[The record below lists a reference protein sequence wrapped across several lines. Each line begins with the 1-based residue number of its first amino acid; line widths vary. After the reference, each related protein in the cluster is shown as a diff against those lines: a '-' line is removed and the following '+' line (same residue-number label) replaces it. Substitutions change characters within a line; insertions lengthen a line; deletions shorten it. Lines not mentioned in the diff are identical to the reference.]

1 MAFLEIEYNS
11 KVLEMERHV
20 NVIYP
25 DASEIDPAL
34 VEDKDIPVLYLLHG
48 MGGNENSWRKRTNI
62 ERLLRHT
69 NLIVVMPST
78 DLAWYTNTNYGHRY
92 YDAIVKELP
101 EVLQRFF
108 PNMSRKREKT
118 FIAGLSMG
126 GYGAYKI
133 ALRTNRFSYAAS
145 FSGALGLG
153 IDGTSL
159 DDLPGDSRAY
169 WEGVFG
175 DLDSPDMKQHFLT
188 SMVAESD
195 KKTKFYAWCG
205 EQDFLY
211 KANQVAVKE
220 LKKLGLK
227 LDYKHSPGKHEWY
240 YWEKQLEYLL
250 EWLPIDYKSE
260 ERLS

>member
-1 MAFLEIEYNS
+1 MAFFEIEYHS
-11 KVLEMERHV
+11 TVLEMERRV

-25 DASEIDPAL
+25 DADA
-34 VEDKDIPVLYLLHG
+34 VEPSRMTDTDIPVLYLLHG

-69 NLIVVMPST
+69 NLIVIMPST
-78 DLAWYTNTNYGHRY
+78 DLAWYTNTTYGLKY
-92 YDAIVKELP
+92 YDAIAKELR
-101 EVLQRFF
+101 EVMQRFF

-133 ALRTNRFSYAAS
+133 ALTTDQFSYAGS
-145 FSGALGLG
+145 FSGAIGIGLDDVN
-153 IDGTSL
+153 IE
-159 DDLPGDSRAY
+159 DLPGGTLNY
-169 WEGVFG
+169 WQGVFG
-175 DLDSPDMKQHFLT
+175 DLKAAGVEQHFLT
-188 SMVAESD
+188 TMAKKSD
-195 KKTKFYAWCG
+195 KRTKFYAWCG

-250 EWLPIDYKSE
+250 EWLPIDYKPE

>member
-78 DLAWYTNTNYGHRY
+78 DLAWYTNTNYGHPY
-92 YDAIVKELP
+92 YDAIVKELQ

-108 PNMSRKREKT
+108 QNIRRKME
-118 FIAGLSMG
+118 
-126 GYGAYKI
+126 
-133 ALRTNRFSYAAS
+133 
-145 FSGALGLG
+145 
-153 IDGTSL
+153 
-159 DDLPGDSRAY
+159 
-169 WEGVFG
+169 
-175 DLDSPDMKQHFLT
+175 
-188 SMVAESD
+188 
-195 KKTKFYAWCG
+195 
-205 EQDFLY
+205 
-211 KANQVAVKE
+211 
-220 LKKLGLK
+220 
-227 LDYKHSPGKHEWY
+227 
-240 YWEKQLEYLL
+240 
-250 EWLPIDYKSE
+250 
-260 ERLS
+260 